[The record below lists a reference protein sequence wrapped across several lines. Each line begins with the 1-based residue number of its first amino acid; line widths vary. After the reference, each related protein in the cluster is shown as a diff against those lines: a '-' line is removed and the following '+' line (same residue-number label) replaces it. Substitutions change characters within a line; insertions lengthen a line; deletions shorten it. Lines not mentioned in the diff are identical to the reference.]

1 MTFFE
6 HLQSRVLEPRL
17 KESRILVVFD
27 PDGRYED
34 LCMGFSDSNRTILNT
49 TRKPLSTRLD
59 AMQAWKHLCADTTH
73 ASQLLIY
80 SRDPVPLTEEEQRS
94 NPYSAY
100 VAMGGRFP
108 DGPND
113 DYEQLCLA
121 FLPDRRTEL
130 GQLFA
135 GDALPEFQH
144 IDSLAG
150 GANSHPRL
158 EAIFNTGE
166 ATKIVTSFLAPSD
179 VVEKELDASTEW
191 CGELR
196 QLVERVFGFKLNAK
210 VTKADTI
217 RAKLWQFLLFSE
229 FAADLPSTLPAGLA
243 DLPRATGTAGTIVMD
258 LCESLRSS
266 DFTRDAY
273 RDAANEIEKE
283 LDLVE
288 ECQSLSDLGDRDT
301 FAFEESRFLQFAVTC
316 IKAKDL
322 DRAHE
327 ILETHH
333 RSLWTEEGE
342 RQLLWR
348 ILRLSLELL
357 GAIRIGEE
365 ELKHVGAHGLDLA
378 SAYSDKLARVDLHQR
393 ELDTAVLQLDE
404 GFDEVEA
411 IIQIA
416 HTQYRA
422 FANSLQD
429 VFLPAVAREGWPFA
443 GMAASRD
450 TYRDSVAPLLNEGK
464 RVAYFLTDALRLELA
479 QKLAENLSKQY
490 ATKVSPVCAQ
500 LPCVTR
506 FGMAS
511 LLPDAGDDL
520 RFNKYNEEL
529 EPFLDGEAV
538 GTRSNRL
545 KAFSKHQG
553 DRVRTFAIGNFIDE
567 TKTPARRDDLKQ
579 KLAETDLLVITSTE
593 LDSLG
598 EGEEWLR
605 QHLSE
610 PLDKLL
616 RAIRRSA
623 ELGFEIAIVA
633 TDHGFLWVDEV
644 DSGTSCQK
652 PIGGEWP
659 VKKRRCF
666 IGKGDEP
673 AGSMKFSTAAVGIPC
688 EEPAFVVPRSIGVY
702 GKGSSYYHEGLS
714 LQESLVGRMYIKL
727 SEDGSAVALEPE
739 KANLELSRKRS
750 KVSSLIVSINLS
762 WPGGS
767 SLFAEESKEF
777 DLIAFQGKDKEVG
790 RPTASE
796 KVDPVTNRIRIAPG
810 EAIKVNLRLTGE
822 VEEGAFRIKVLDIK
836 TEKALDTLELTYSPN
851 VL

>member
-1 MTFFE
+1 
-6 HLQSRVLEPRL
+6 
-17 KESRILVVFD
+17 VVFD
-27 PDGRYED
+27 PEGRYEEVCVELAD
-34 LCMGFSDSNRTILNT
+34 EHCRVLNT
-49 TRKPLSTRLD
+49 SGKPLSARIN
-59 AMQAWKHLCADTTH
+59 AMTIWRELCADTTH

-80 SRDPVPLTEEEQRS
+80 SRDPVPLTEEDQRA
-94 NPYSAY
+94 NPYSAF
-100 VAMGGRFP
+100 VAMGARFP

-113 DYEQLCLA
+113 DFEQLCLS
-121 FLPDRRTEL
+121 FLPGRRTEL

-135 GDALPEFQH
+135 DGSVPEFQH
-144 IDSLAG
+144 LDSLAG
-150 GANSHPRL
+150 GDNSHPRL

-166 ATKIVTSFLAPSD
+166 ATKIVTLFLAPTD
-179 VVEKELDASTEW
+179 TVAAQLDASTDW
-191 CGELR
+191 CGEFR
-196 QLVERVFGFKLNAK
+196 QLVERVFSLKLNAQ
-210 VTKADTI
+210 VSKAETI

-229 FAADLPSTLPAGLA
+229 FASDLPCELPGGLA
-243 DLPRATGTAGTIVMD
+243 EVPKATGTAADIAME
-258 LCESLRSS
+258 LCESLRTS
-266 DFTRDAY
+266 DQTREAY
-273 RDAANEIEKE
+273 RDAANVIESE
-283 LDLVE
+283 LALKQ
-288 ECQSLSDLGDRDT
+288 ECESLTDLGDRDT
-301 FAFEESRFLQFAVTC
+301 FAFEEARFLQFAVTC
-316 IKAKDL
+316 INANDL

-357 GAIRIGEE
+357 GAIQLCEE
-365 ELKHVGAHGLDLA
+365 ELKHLGAHGLDLA
-378 SAYSDKLARVDLHQR
+378 TAYADKLAQVDLHQR

-416 HTQYRA
+416 HERYRA
-422 FANSLQD
+422 FANNLQD
-429 VFLPAVAREGWPFA
+429 LFLPAVSREGWPFS
-443 GMAASRD
+443 GMSASRD

-479 QKLAENLSKQY
+479 QKLSENLSKHY
-490 ATKVSPVCAQ
+490 ATTVSPVCAQ

-520 RFNKYNEEL
+520 RFDIENGEL

-538 GTRSNRL
+538 GSRSNRL
-545 KAFSKHQG
+545 AAFSKHQG
-553 DRVRTFAIGNFIDE
+553 DRVETFAIGKFIE
-567 TKTPARRDDLKQ
+567 ATKTSTRREELKA
-579 KLAETDLLVITSTE
+579 KLSDIDLLVVTSTE

-605 QHLSE
+605 QHLAE

-616 RAIRRSA
+616 RSIRRA
-623 ELGFEIAIVA
+623 ADLGFEIAIVA

-644 DSGTSCQK
+644 DSGTTCQK

-659 VKKRRCF
+659 VKKRRCY

-673 AGSMKFSTAAVGIPC
+673 AGSIKFSTTAVGIPC
-688 EEPAFVVPRSIGVY
+688 EEPALVVPRSIGAY

-714 LQESLVGRMYIKL
+714 LQESLVGRMVIEL
-727 SEDGSAVALEPE
+727 SEEGSAAALEPE
-739 KANLELSRKRS
+739 KANVELSRKRS

-777 DLIAFQGKDKEVG
+777 DLIAYQGKDKEVG

-796 KVDPVTNRIRIAPG
+796 KVDPTTDRIRIAPG
-810 EAIKVNLRLTGE
+810 EAIKVNLRLTSE
-822 VEEGAFRIKVLDIK
+822 IEEGPFRIKVLDIK

>member
-1 MTFFE
+1 MTFSQY
-6 HLQSRVLEPRL
+6 LTDRVFRLRL
-17 KESRILVVFD
+17 KEARILVVFD
-27 PDGRYED
+27 PEGQYED
-34 LCMGFSDSNRTILNT
+34 VCVELADEQCRVLNT
-49 TRKPLSTRLD
+49 SGKPLSARLD
-59 AMQAWKHLCADTTH
+59 AMSAWKDLCADTTH
-73 ASQLLIY
+73 ASGLLIY
-80 SRDPVPLTEEEQRS
+80 SRDSVPLTDEEQRS

-100 VAMGGRFP
+100 VAMGARFP

-113 DYEQLCLA
+113 DYEQLCLS

-135 GDALPEFQH
+135 GDTVPEFQH

-166 ATKIVTSFLAPSD
+166 ATKIVTSFLAPTSL
-179 VVEKELDASTEW
+179 VEAQLEASAEW
-191 CGELR
+191 CDEFR
-196 QLVERVFGFKLNAK
+196 QLVERVFGLKLNAK
-210 VTKADTI
+210 VTKANTL

-229 FAADLPSTLPAGLA
+229 FAADLPCELPAGIA
-243 DLPRATGTAGTIVMD
+243 SLPRATGTAGTIVMD

-266 DFTRDAY
+266 DFTREAY
-273 RDAANEIEKE
+273 RDAADTIEKE

-288 ECQSLSDLGDRDT
+288 ECHALNDLGDRDT

-316 IKAKDL
+316 IKANDL

-327 ILETHH
+327 ILEKHH

-357 GAIRIGEE
+357 GAIKVGKE
-365 ELKHVGAHGLDLA
+365 ELKHIGAHGLDLA
-378 SAYSDKLARVDLHQR
+378 SAYADKLARVDLHQR

-404 GFDEVEA
+404 GLDEVES

-416 HTQYRA
+416 HTQYRT

-443 GMAASRD
+443 GMDASRD

-464 RVAYFLTDALRLELA
+464 RVAYFLTDALRLELV
-479 QKLAENLSKQY
+479 QKMAENLSKQY
-490 ATKVSPVCAQ
+490 ATTVSPVCAQ

-520 RFNKYNEEL
+520 RFVRDKDEL
-529 EPFLDGEAV
+529 EPLLDGDAV
-538 GTRSNRL
+538 GIRKNRL

-553 DRVRTFAIGNFIDE
+553 DRVETFAIGTFIDA
-567 TKTPARRDDLKQ
+567 TKTSTRREDLKK
-579 KLAETDLLVITSTE
+579 KLSEIDLLVVTSTE

-605 QHLSE
+605 QHLAE

-616 RAIRRSA
+616 RAIRRAA
-623 ELGFEIAIVA
+623 ELGFEVAIVA

-644 DSGTSCQK
+644 DSGTTCQK
-652 PIGGEWP
+652 PVGGEWP

-666 IGKGDEP
+666 IGTGDEP
-673 AGSMKFSTAAVGIPC
+673 AGSMKFSTTAVGIPC
-688 EEPAFVVPRSIGVY
+688 DEPAFVVPRSIGVY

-714 LQESLVGRMYIKL
+714 LQESLVGRMVIEL
-727 SEDGSAVALEPE
+727 SQEGSAAALEPE

-750 KVSSLIVSINLS
+750 MVASLIVSINLS

-796 KVDPVTNRIRIAPG
+796 KVDPATNRIRIAPG
-810 EAIKVNLRLTGE
+810 EAVKVSLRLTSE
-822 VEEGAFRIKVLDIK
+822 VEEGPFRIKVLDIK
-836 TEKALDTLELTYSPN
+836 TEKALDTLELTYTPN